1 MFKAGLDM
9 LKVVPYRAN
18 MSRPCKWKLALIVLS
33 LALVS
38 VPAGQAAYAAPP
50 GSAPTGKV
58 PSSGIG
64 LAANLPE
71 RGVGVLP
78 NSTYYERASKSRLWA
93 QTPAGLV
100 YRSCVYNVPSGS
112 YVDSIHDRI
121 TLPNGRVLLMKPC
134 PYPRLTLPGTS
145 TAPKPKTAAAGGLAR
160 SNGNWIDGFEADSL
174 PHLGGL
180 SVSIA
185 APYPPNRTNSSLW
198 EYQWTALQS
207 SDGQSLLQPA
217 VGWGGLSVSTY
228 RPPLAGDTEMASYY
242 YWSGNSVAGTFY
254 SVNPLDTLNAS
265 VFASNC
271 GSGGGGCTWG
281 LQIVDENTG
290 QDSTLTVGSSPVY
303 TSVVG
308 ELESNVGSVSG
319 ANCQSLFANHHLVWR
334 HLQVQTETLSVVSP
348 SYYDTGTDDGNPGA
362 AVRSDSG
369 MSTTWST
376 SGGQTAAD
384 TTWSNSCTG
393 F

>member
-1 MFKAGLDM
+1 MGK
-9 LKVVPYRAN
+9 PRI
-18 MSRPCKWKLALIVLS
+18 WKLALIVLS
-33 LALVS
+33 LALVG
-38 VPAGQAAYAAPP
+38 VPAGQSAYAAPAA
-50 GSAPTGKV
+50 SATTGKV

-71 RGVGVLP
+71 KGVGVLQ
-78 NSTYYERASKSRLWA
+78 NSTYYERASKSRLWD

-100 YRSCVYNVPSGS
+100 FRSCVYDVPSGS

-121 TLPNGRVLLMKPC
+121 TLPDGRVLPMKQC
-134 PYPRLTLPGTS
+134 LYPRLTLPGASVATK
-145 TAPKPKTAAAGGLAR
+145 TKTAAAGSLAR
-160 SNGNWIDGFEADSL
+160 TNGNWIDGFEADNL

-185 APYPPNRTNSSLW
+185 APYPPNKTSSSLY

-228 RPPLAGDTEMASYY
+228 RAPLAGDTEMASYY
-242 YWSGNSVAGTFY
+242 YWGGNSVAGTFY
-254 SVNPLDTLNAS
+254 SVNPLDTLDQSISAS
-265 VFASNC
+265 DC
-271 GSGGGGCTWG
+271 GSGGGDCTWG
-281 LQIVDENTG
+281 MQIIDENTG
-290 QDSTLTVGSSPVY
+290 QDSELTVGSAPVY

-334 HLQVQTETLSVVSP
+334 HLQVQTEALSTVSP
-348 SYYDTGTDDGNPGA
+348 SYYDTGTADINPGA

-376 SGGQTAAD
+376 ASSLTAAD
-384 TTWSNSCTG
+384 TTWGNGCTG